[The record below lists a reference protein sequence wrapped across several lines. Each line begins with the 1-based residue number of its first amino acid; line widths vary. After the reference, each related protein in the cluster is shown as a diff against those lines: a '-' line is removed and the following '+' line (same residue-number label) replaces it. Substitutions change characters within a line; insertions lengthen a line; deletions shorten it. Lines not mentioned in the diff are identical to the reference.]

1 MRRRDFIAGLGGVAA
16 LPVAAQ
22 AQQPAMPVVGLL
34 YNDAST
40 EMVRIRNLEPFRAGL
55 AEMGFTEGQ
64 NIAID
69 YRWTGGRP
77 ELLPTL
83 AGELVHRQVAVIATM
98 PNSPAALAAKAATRS
113 IPVVFLTGAD
123 PITVGIVPSLARPGG
138 NITGF
143 TVLASELAAKR
154 LELLHELVPAASSI
168 AFLFNPNNPNNE
180 SKEVLDA
187 APRLGVRAVL
197 LAARDPKDLDVA
209 FTKLVD
215 ERAGALLLAADPLF
229 DNNPDRFIAFA
240 ARHSVPTLYA
250 RPESVVIGGL
260 MSYAPRRQDYA
271 RQVGVYVGR
280 ILKGEKPSDLP
291 VQRAVKIEMTINLRT
306 AKTLGLTVPQ
316 SILLRADE
324 VIE

>member
-1 MRRRDFIAGLGGVAA
+1 MKRRKFIAGLGSAA
-16 LPVAAQ
+16 AWPLAAR
-22 AQQPAMPVVGLL
+22 AQLSAMPVVGLL
-34 YNDAST
+34 YNAAPS
-40 EMVRIRNLEPFRAGL
+40 EMVRITNVEPFRAGL
-55 AEMGFTEGQ
+55 AETGFTEGQ

-83 AGELVHRQVAVIATM
+83 AGELVRRQVAVIATM
-98 PNSPAALAAKAATRS
+98 PNSPAALAAKAATLS

-123 PITVGIVPSLARPGG
+123 PVAVGIVPSLARPGG

-154 LELLHELVPAASSI
+154 VELLHELVPAASSI

-187 APRLGVRAVL
+187 TRQLGLRAVL
-197 LAARDPKDLDVA
+197 LTARHLNDLDVA
-209 FTKLVD
+209 FTKIVD
-215 ERAGALLLAADPLF
+215 ERAGALVLAADSLF
-229 DNNPDRFIAFA
+229 DDNPDRVIAFA

-250 RPESVVIGGL
+250 RPESVVVGGL
-260 MSYAPRRQDYA
+260 MSYGPRRQDHA

-280 ILKGEKPSDLP
+280 ILKGERPSDLP
-291 VQRAVKIEMTINLRT
+291 VQRAVKIGMTINLRT
-306 AKTLGLTVPQ
+306 AKTLGLNVPQ